1 MQEAVKP
8 DPDPDWG
15 AVRQNR
21 MVVPPGSDLTAFLF
35 PTPAVVLRTL
45 ARGPRVPARKQS
57 STRYVFD

>member
-35 PTPAVVLRTL
+35 STPRSRTPHVSKGSKGACAEAKL
-45 ARGPRVPARKQS
+45 YTV
-57 STRYVFD
+57 